1 MIAPQTKST
10 EILDELRESIEGG
23 EVLLDEFTLR
33 KLLKTAESIPTP
45 DERLSITGLIK
56 ILMGRT
62 EEGCSLCERAIRINP
77 TQFANWTNYNSLLS
91 SFSMFSTL
99 KKLVY
104 EGINNVHLC
113 PSLFPMIVNYTS
125 VCLDDEILNLL
136 IDKAEKMNIE
146 LDSVSTQYDQRA
158 FYFILNDSK
167 KASRIKELAFNTLL
181 FIENKKIKNIA
192 TKFEV
197 DMDDIWGFNCFLRNI
212 TIEELSQLNDE
223 LFDYLYDK
231 NIDMTDCYSILEL
244 MEE

>member
-10 EILDELRESIEGG
+10 EILDELRESIESG

-56 ILMGRT
+56 ILMGRI
-62 EEGCSLCERAIRINP
+62 EEGCSLCERAIHINP

-99 KKLVY
+99 KKLIY

-146 LDSVSTQYDQRA
+146 LDSVSNQYDQRA

-197 DMDDIWGFNCFLRNI
+197 DMDDIWGFNCLLRNI